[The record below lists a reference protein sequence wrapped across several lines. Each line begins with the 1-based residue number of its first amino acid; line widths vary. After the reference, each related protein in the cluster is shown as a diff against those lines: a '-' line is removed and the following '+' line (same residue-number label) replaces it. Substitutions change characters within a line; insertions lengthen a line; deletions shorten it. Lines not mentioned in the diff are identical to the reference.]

1 MKPATE
7 QYDSIGARFEESKST
22 AAFSA
27 ADTFTLRGALGE
39 VTGLAA
45 LDLACG
51 YGYNTRLLAG
61 RGARPVVGVD
71 VSVEMIRLAEKN
83 EARSPMGIDYVVA
96 DVADLPSLR
105 RFDLATAIYLFN
117 YAPTRAALDS
127 MFRGI
132 RANLAGHGRLLAIV
146 ANPTP
151 FPEANYAEFGLR
163 ILERV
168 PGGEVP
174 LIRQE
179 FTTDPPTPLEDYE
192 WQLADYEGAAK
203 RAGFGTVQW
212 SPIRTP
218 PPDRE
223 RDEAFWRR
231 YRRHPVS
238 SLMTCVVQGGDRR
251 RKLTGEPD

>member
-1 MKPATE
+1 MTNIE

-27 ADTFTLRGALGE
+27 ADTFTLREALGE
-39 VTGLAA
+39 VTGQSA

-51 YGYNTRLLAG
+51 YGYNTRLLAA

-71 VSVEMIRLAEKN
+71 VSVEMVRLAEKY
-83 EARSPMGIDYVVA
+83 EAPSPAGIEYLVA
-96 DVADLPSLR
+96 DVAALPALR
-105 RFDLATAIYLFN
+105 RFDLATAVYLFN
-117 YAPTRAALDS
+117 YAPNREALVA

-132 RANLAGHGRLLAIV
+132 RRNLAGHGRLLAIV

-151 FPEANYAEFGLR
+151 FPAANYTEYGLR

-168 PGGEVP
+168 PGAEVA

-179 FTTDPPTPLEDYE
+179 FTTDPPTLLEDYE
-192 WQLADYEGAAK
+192 WSLADYERAA
-203 RAGFGTVQW
+203 RQAGFGTVRW

-218 PPDRE
+218 PPGGD

-231 YRRHPVS
+231 YREHPVS
-238 SLMTCVVQGGDRR
+238 SLMTCRVG
-251 RKLTGEPD
+251 